1 MPTPDATT
9 DMYLEHFGLRESPFR
24 ITPHADFFFGGANRR
39 ALLDALVYALGREE
53 GLVKVSGE
61 VGTGKTMLARVLIE
75 HLPDHLRA
83 IYLADPLMN
92 RGELL
97 AVLADELGCAPA
109 TGSDGSAHRLLRAV
123 QEALVAEFAA
133 GRQIVLL
140 IDEAHAMPAET
151 LEQIRLLSNLES
163 ERYKLIKI
171 ALFGQPELD
180 DLLARTDMRQL
191 KDRITQHFRLDPLQ
205 PDDVGTYIDF
215 RMRAAGY
222 RGPNVFE
229 AASVTR
235 IARDSGGLTRRIN
248 ILADKALLAAFAR
261 GAHGV
266 TAADATRAF
275 ADTELRVPAPGGV
288 TPTRLALA
296 VAASVVLLAAGF
308 LLGRSIDRVPP
319 ETDTPAATASDTTAV
334 APAAR
339 PPEPPPAAAPAPEQA
354 PPAAPADEPSVQPVA
369 AMPDTIASAPPAA
382 AAPEPAAEPPAPA
395 DDLMSLLASSKSWT
409 TSAPDDRW
417 FIQLMSAPVAQ
428 GAQVE
433 RYVRRARRTLDA
445 QQLRAYRADTAGGT
459 KLAVIYGDFPDQ
471 RTAQQALATLPDWIA
486 TARPIARPVSSLRQ
500 P

>member
-1 MPTPDATT
+1 MPTPDAAT

-61 VGTGKTMLARVLIE
+61 VGTGKTMLARVLID
-75 HLPDHLRA
+75 HLPAHLRA

-163 ERYKLIKI
+163 ERHKLIKI

-222 RGPNVFE
+222 RGPNVFD

-275 ADTELRVPAPGGV
+275 ADTELRVPAAGGV

-319 ETDTPAATASDTTAV
+319 ETPLPAATAGGTTA
-334 APAAR
+334 AA
-339 PPEPPPAAAPAPEQA
+339 PEPPPTAAPEPEQT
-354 PPAAPADEPSVQPVA
+354 PPAASASEPAVPPVA
-369 AMPDTIASAPPAA
+369 AMPDAITSTPPDAV
-382 AAPEPAAEPPAPA
+382 PEPAAQPPAPA
-395 DDLMSLLASSKSWT
+395 DDLTSLLASSKSWT

-428 GAQVE
+428 GEQVE

-486 TARPIARPVSSLRQ
+486 TARPIARQVRSLRQ

>member
-1 MPTPDATT
+1 
-9 DMYLEHFGLRESPFR
+9 MYLEHFGLRESPFR

-61 VGTGKTMLARVLIE
+61 VGTGKTMLARVLID
-75 HLPDHLRA
+75 HLPAHLRA

-163 ERYKLIKI
+163 ERHKLIKI

-222 RGPNVFE
+222 RGPNVFD

-275 ADTELRVPAPGGV
+275 ADTELRVPAPGGA

-308 LLGRSIDRVPP
+308 LLGRSMDRVPS
-319 ETDTPAATASDTTAV
+319 EA
-334 APAAR
+334 
-339 PPEPPPAAAPAPEQA
+339 
-354 PPAAPADEPSVQPVA
+354 
-369 AMPDTIASAPPAA
+369 APPAA
-382 AAPEPAAEPPAPA
+382 AAGGTAAPAGRAPDLPPAAAPETEQTPPAAPAGEPSIPPGLPDAIASAPPDALAEPAAQPPVPD
-395 DDLMSLLASSKSWT
+395 DDLTSLLASSKSWT

-428 GAQVE
+428 GEQVE

-459 KLAVIYGDFPDQ
+459 QLAVIYGDFPDQ
-471 RTAQQALATLPDWIA
+471 RSAQQALATLPDWIA
-486 TARPIARPVSSLRQ
+486 TARPIARPVRSLRQ

>member
-1 MPTPDATT
+1 MPTPGAAT

-61 VGTGKTMLARVLIE
+61 VGTGKTMLARVLID
-75 HLPDHLRA
+75 HLPAHLRA

-163 ERYKLIKI
+163 ERHKLIKI

-222 RGPNVFE
+222 RGPNVFD

-275 ADTELRVPAPGGV
+275 ADTELRVPAAGGV

-296 VAASVVLLAAGF
+296 IAASVVLLAAGF
-308 LLGRSIDRVPP
+308 LLGRSIDTGLP
-319 ETDTPAATASDTTAV
+319 ETAPPATTARGTTAV
-334 APAAR
+334 APADHA
-339 PPEPPPAAAPAPEQA
+339 PEPPPAATPAPEQA
-354 PPAAPADEPSVQPVA
+354 PPAGEPAVLPVGA
-369 AMPDTIASAPPAA
+369 LPDTIASAPPA

-395 DDLMSLLASSKSWT
+395 DDLTSLLASSKSWT

-417 FIQLMSAPVAQ
+417 FIQLMSAPVAE
-428 GAQVE
+428 GKQVE

-445 QQLRAYRADTAGGT
+445 QQLRAYRADTSGGT

-486 TARPIARPVSSLRQ
+486 TARPIARQVRSLRQ

>member
-1 MPTPDATT
+1 
-9 DMYLEHFGLRESPFR
+9 MYLEHFGLRESPFR

-61 VGTGKTMLARVLIE
+61 VGTGKTMLARVLID
-75 HLPDHLRA
+75 HLPAHLRA

-109 TGSDGSAHRLLRAV
+109 TGSEGSAHRLLRAV

-163 ERYKLIKI
+163 ERHKLIKI

-222 RGPNVFE
+222 RGPNVFD
-229 AASVTR
+229 AAAVTR

-266 TAADATRAF
+266 TAADAARAF

-288 TPTRLALA
+288 TPTRLGLA
-296 VAASVVLLAAGF
+296 VAASVALLATGF
-308 LLGRSIDRVPP
+308 LLGRNVERPTA
-319 ETDTPAATASDTTAV
+319 ETSLRAATAGGMAA
-334 APAAR
+334 APVTERA
-339 PPEPPPAAAPAPEQA
+339 PEPPPTATSETDQTT
-354 PPAAPADEPSVQPVA
+354 PPAAAVAEPPALPVA
-369 AMPDTIASAPPAA
+369 ALPDAIASAPPAA
-382 AAPEPAAEPPAPA
+382 APEPVVPPPTPA
-395 DDLMSLLASSKSWT
+395 DDLTSLLASSKSWT

-417 FIQLMSAPVAQ
+417 FIQLISAPAAQ
-428 GAQVE
+428 GEQVE

-471 RTAQQALATLPDWIA
+471 RSAQQALATLPDWIA
-486 TARPIARPVSSLRQ
+486 TARPIARPVRSLRQ

>member
-1 MPTPDATT
+1 
-9 DMYLEHFGLRESPFR
+9 MYLDHFGLRESPFR

-61 VGTGKTMLARVLIE
+61 VGTGKTMLARVLID
-75 HLPDHLRA
+75 HLPAHLRA

-92 RGELL
+92 RSELL

-163 ERYKLIKI
+163 ERHKLIKI

-222 RGPNVFE
+222 RGPNVFD

-275 ADTELRVPAPGGV
+275 ADTELRVPAAGGV

-308 LLGRSIDRVPP
+308 LLGRSVERPTPEAGLPSASAGDTTAASLNDRAMAPP
-319 ETDTPAATASDTTAV
+319 PPATPVTPAAEAT
-334 APAAR
+334 
-339 PPEPPPAAAPAPEQA
+339 PPAAS
-354 PPAAPADEPSVQPVA
+354 AAEPSATPVA
-369 AMPDTIASAPPAA
+369 AIPVADRSALPAT
-382 AAPEPAAEPPAPA
+382 APESTMQLPAPA
-395 DDLMSLLASSKSWT
+395 DDLTSLLASSKSWT

-428 GAQVE
+428 GEQVE

-445 QQLRAYRADTAGGT
+445 QQLRAYRADTASGT

-471 RTAQQALATLPDWIA
+471 RSAQQALATLPDWIA
-486 TARPIARPVSSLRQ
+486 TARPIARQVRSLRQ

>member
-1 MPTPDATT
+1 MPTPGAAT

-39 ALLDALVYALGREE
+39 ALLDALIYALGREE

-61 VGTGKTMLARVLIE
+61 VGTGKTMLARVLID
-75 HLPDHLRA
+75 HLPAHLRA

-163 ERYKLIKI
+163 ERHKLIKI

-222 RGPNVFE
+222 RGPNVFD

-275 ADTELRVPAPGGV
+275 ADTELRVPTAGGV
-288 TPTRLALA
+288 TPTRLTLA
-296 VAASVVLLAAGF
+296 VVASVVLLACGF
-308 LLGRSIDRVPP
+308 LLGRSIDTGLP
-319 ETDTPAATASDTTAV
+319 ETAPPAATARGTTAI
-334 APAAR
+334 APASR
-339 PPEPPPAAAPAPEQA
+339 PPEPQPAAAPAPEQA
-354 PPAAPADEPSVQPVA
+354 PPAVPADEPAVLPVA
-369 AMPDTIASAPPAA
+369 ALPDTIASAPPT
-382 AAPEPAAEPPAPA
+382 AAPEPAAAPPAPA
-395 DDLMSLLASSKSWT
+395 DDLSSLLASSKSWT

-428 GAQVE
+428 GEQVE

-486 TARPIARPVSSLRQ
+486 TARPIARQVRSLRQ

>member
-1 MPTPDATT
+1 
-9 DMYLEHFGLRESPFR
+9 MYLDHFGLRESPFR

-61 VGTGKTMLARVLIE
+61 VGTGKTMLARVLID
-75 HLPDHLRA
+75 HLPAHLRA

-163 ERYKLIKI
+163 ERHKLIKI

-222 RGPNVFE
+222 RGPNVFD

-275 ADTELRVPAPGGV
+275 ADTELRVPAAGGV

-319 ETDTPAATASDTTAV
+319 ETPLPAATAGGTTA
-334 APAAR
+334 AA
-339 PPEPPPAAAPAPEQA
+339 PEPPPTAAPEPEQT
-354 PPAAPADEPSVQPVA
+354 PPAASASEPAVPPVA
-369 AMPDTIASAPPAA
+369 AMPDAITSTPPDAV
-382 AAPEPAAEPPAPA
+382 PEPAAQPPAPA
-395 DDLMSLLASSKSWT
+395 DDLTSLLASSKSWT

-428 GAQVE
+428 GEQVE

-459 KLAVIYGDFPDQ
+459 QLAVIYGDFPDQ

-486 TARPIARPVSSLRQ
+486 TARPIARQVRSLRQ

>member
-1 MPTPDATT
+1 MPTPGVAT
-9 DMYLEHFGLRESPFR
+9 DMYLDHFGLRESPFR

-61 VGTGKTMLARVLIE
+61 VGTGKTMLARVLID
-75 HLPDHLRA
+75 HLPAHLRA

-163 ERYKLIKI
+163 ERHKLIKI

-222 RGPNVFE
+222 RGPNVFD
-229 AASVTR
+229 AASVAR

-308 LLGRSIDRVPP
+308 LLGRSVERPTPDAGF
-319 ETDTPAATASDTTAV
+319 PAATADNPTAV
-334 APAAR
+334 PVTDHAPEGPPQAPPAVEPPPPAALAIE
-339 PPEPPPAAAPAPEQA
+339 PSAAPIADLSAPPPAAA
-354 PPAAPADEPSVQPVA
+354 
-369 AMPDTIASAPPAA
+369 
-382 AAPEPAAEPPAPA
+382 EPAGMPPVPA
-395 DDLMSLLASSKSWT
+395 DDLTSLLASSKSWT

-428 GAQVE
+428 GEQVE

-471 RTAQQALATLPDWIA
+471 RSAQQALATLPDWIA
-486 TARPIARPVSSLRQ
+486 SARPIARPVRSLRQ

>member
-1 MPTPDATT
+1 MPTSDAAT

-75 HLPDHLRA
+75 HLPAHLRA

-163 ERYKLIKI
+163 ERHKLIKI

-205 PDDVGTYIDF
+205 LDDVGTYIDF

-222 RGPNVFE
+222 RGPNVFD

-288 TPTRLALA
+288 KPARLALA

-308 LLGRSIDRVPP
+308 LLGRSIDRGPP
-319 ETDTPAATASDTTAV
+319 ETAPPTATAGGTT
-334 APAAR
+334 
-339 PPEPPPAAAPAPEQA
+339 AAAPAPEQA
-354 PPAAPADEPSVQPVA
+354 PPAVPADEPAVLPVA
-369 AMPDTIASAPPAA
+369 ALPDTIASAAPA
-382 AAPEPAAEPPAPA
+382 AAPEPAAEPPTPA
-395 DDLMSLLASSKSWT
+395 DDLTSLLASSKSWT

-417 FIQLMSAPVAQ
+417 FIQLMSAPVAE
-428 GAQVE
+428 GEQVE

-459 KLAVIYGDFPDQ
+459 QLAVIYGDFPDQ

-486 TARPIARPVSSLRQ
+486 TARPIARPVRSLRQ